1 MCIRDRYWDQGNG
14 EGEQKIMEPTLSQTL
29 YFAPDGTSWTLTKA
43 TFSFEEDL
51 HLGKQLEKIILEG
64 VNALSIESSGDITV
78 GHSLIGSLS
87 PSTPHI
93 ADGWLTDGYDSYYPN
108 SASQGFRMGK
118 GNLGG
123 YGGGQGPGKGLSGGT
138 ISVGGASGGGGSY
151 GGEGGPGGSGAGGIT
166 LSLIHI

>member
-1 MCIRDRYWDQGNG
+1 MVLGSGNG

-78 GHSLIGSLS
+78 GHSLIDLS
-87 PSTPHI
+87 AHPLPI
-93 ADGWLTDGYDSYYPN
+93 LQMDGLPTVMILTIQILPPKAFEWAKETWVVMEEAKD
-108 SASQGFRMGK
+108 QGKDFRVERSR
-118 GNLGG
+118 LVVH
-123 YGGGQGPGKGLSGGT
+123 QAE
-138 ISVGGASGGGGSY
+138 GAHTEVKEAQAVQVQEESPMVKQTSMF
-151 GGEGGPGGSGAGGIT
+151 
-166 LSLIHI
+166 